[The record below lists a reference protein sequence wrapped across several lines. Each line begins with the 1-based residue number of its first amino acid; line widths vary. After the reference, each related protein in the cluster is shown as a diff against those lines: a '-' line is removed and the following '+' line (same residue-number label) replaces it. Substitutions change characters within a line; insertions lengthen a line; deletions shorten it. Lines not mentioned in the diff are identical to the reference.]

1 MPRKTHTI
9 NPPHVVMDGAHGLK
23 VKNRELQKGRVKSS
37 KRLKYL
43 PLFFVLTAR
52 LKRELLAS
60 SFNQIVILE
69 GIDVCIYIYTYRTCM
84 ASSAENKSFYEVPKY
99 VINTRPHCPKLMKFT
114 CYTHVQSCNTES
126 CIQLLLYNCPKL
138 INILS

>member
-60 SFNQIVILE
+60 SFNQIVVLE
-69 GIDVCIYIYTYRTCM
+69 GIDVCIYIYTHT
-84 ASSAENKSFYEVPKY
+84 VPAWPVRQK
-99 VINTRPHCPKLMKFT
+99 ISHFMRCRNM
-114 CYTHVQSCNTES
+114 
-126 CIQLLLYNCPKL
+126 
-138 INILS
+138 